1 MEKRAARP
9 RKPRVI
15 DTRQSI
21 VTMKRISNHVAHSGL
36 APDLVSRSAE
46 PKDIFLTSRSGG
58 GDGSYVLQVSVPF
71 GKNKVETNL
80 ILDGE
85 WADRADLGYPL
96 DGTQPAH
103 HGCTSRTVAKL
114 IAEISRLNG
123 QKSTR
128 PTRLPACVRGLFWR
142 KVAQMESWAYS
153 VPIERGVGELV
164 KYKLMLGQ
172 QAARSYGGEI
182 HFQGKPHLLVGSG
195 IWSPAWNGRYGHA
208 GLPGVCI

>member
-1 MEKRAARP
+1 M
-9 RKPRVI
+9 
-15 DTRQSI
+15 
-21 VTMKRISNHVAHSGL
+21 
-36 APDLVSRSAE
+36 
-46 PKDIFLTSRSGG
+46 
-58 GDGSYVLQVSVPF
+58 PF

-128 PTRLPACVRGLFWR
+128 PTRLPP
-142 KVAQMESWAYS
+142 AYEDS
-153 VPIERGVGELV
+153 FGE
-164 KYKLMLGQ
+164 K
-172 QAARSYGGEI
+172 
-182 HFQGKPHLLVGSG
+182 
-195 IWSPAWNGRYGHA
+195 
-208 GLPGVCI
+208 